1 MEADVQEEAVENPT
15 LYLEITVW
23 KVVRIILVVV
33 EAVVEIVMEIMDRIV
48 EVRMYLGYECLIRL
62 TFFYLN
68 YLESHLHIPHSLLF
82 N

>member
-23 KVVRIILVVV
+23 KVVRIILVVG